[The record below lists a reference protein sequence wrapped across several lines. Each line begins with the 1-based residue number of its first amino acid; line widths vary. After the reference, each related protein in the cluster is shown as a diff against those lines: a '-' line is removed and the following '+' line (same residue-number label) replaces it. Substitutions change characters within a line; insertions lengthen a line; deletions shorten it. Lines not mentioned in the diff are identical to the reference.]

1 MSKKYYQLGLGDSK
15 NPPGL
20 WVSDSSSLANAQ
32 MLEAFL
38 KEGLTPI
45 EIDAKKAARIRQ
57 RQNRKE
63 NLEMRIQKAMED

>member
-1 MSKKYYQLGLGDSK
+1 MSRKYYQIGLGDSK

-20 WVSDSSSLANAQ
+20 WVSDSSSLANAR

-38 KEGLTPI
+38 KEGITPI

-57 RQNRKE
+57 WQNRKE
-63 NLEMRIQKAMED
+63 NMEARIQAMED